1 MSGFAE
7 LLDELRCW
15 ETERLQRERARVIR
29 EKRRLEARELALTK
43 VLDERRAV
51 PKDQPARDGESEAT
65 ARRKRETAE
74 KLANLPHLGDAA
86 LNGEL
91 SSEQLHPAADLAD
104 EDSDEEWS
112 RRREE
117 GVAGGSAAHG
127 PEAAGDDARGVD
139 GAAGAT
145 VVAEMA

>member
-15 ETERLQRERARVIR
+15 ETERLQRERVRVIR
-29 EKRRLEARELALTK
+29 EKRRLEVRELALTK

-74 KLANLPHLGDAA
+74 KLEHLPHLGDAA

-104 EDSDEEWS
+104 EDMTRSGRGERGGS
-112 RRREE
+112 PRRGTAAQPRRRR
-117 GVAGGSAAHG
+117 ARRSDHA
-127 PEAAGDDARGVD
+127 ARGND
-139 GAAGAT
+139 GAR
-145 VVAEMA
+145 